1 MSPQPELRAV
11 DRIEVQ
17 VLVDNVT
24 DNLSTLPAGA
34 DITHEWAYLIR
45 EGLVT
50 EISGDNTC
58 CACHGL
64 ALVITVK
71 TGGDDERTVLFDGG
85 PAGYAVRHNG
95 ERLATDFGRIDAI
108 VLSHGHWDHA
118 GGLLAAL
125 ELIRDA
131 GGNDGRE
138 IPFHVHPGMFRARA
152 SRRPDGQLV
161 PYREIPGP
169 DTLARNGASVVSSP
183 EEQLIQGGR
192 FYVSGEIPRVTSY
205 ETGFAGHMSLSDDGE
220 WEPDPLIMDER
231 FLAVNVRDK
240 GLVVFSACS
249 HAGVVN
255 VLKHA
260 AEVFP
265 GVPLHAVMGGFH
277 LAGPGMEQRIAETVR
292 DLGDFG
298 LDLIVPGHCTG
309 FRAVHALLN
318 EFGDGIVVPSAV
330 GRFHVF

>member
-1 MSPQPELRAV
+1 MPPPPPLKLKAV

-24 DNLSTLPAGA
+24 DNLSTLPAG
-34 DITHEWAYLIR
+34 ITHEWAYLIR

-64 ALVITVK
+64 ALAITVK
-71 TGGDDERTVLFDGG
+71 TGDDEHTVLFDGG
-85 PAGYAVRHNG
+85 PAGYAVRRNG

-118 GGLLAAL
+118 GGLLTAL

-131 GGNDGRE
+131 GGSHE
-138 IPFHVHPGMFRARA
+138 IPFYAHPGMFHKRGIK
-152 SRRPDGQLV
+152 RPDGQLV
-161 PYREIPGP
+161 TYKEIPGP
-169 DTLARNGASVVSSP
+169 DTLARNGASVVSST
-183 EEQLIQGGR
+183 EEQLLYDGR

-205 ETGFAGHMSLSDDGE
+205 ETGFVGHMALSEDGK
-220 WEPDPLIMDER
+220 WEPDPLLMDER
-231 FLAVNVRDK
+231 FLAVNVKDK

-260 AEVFP
+260 TGVFR
-265 GVPLHAVMGGFH
+265 GAPLHAVMGGFH
-277 LAGPGMEQRIAETVR
+277 LAGAGMEQRIAETVHDMR
-292 DLGDFG
+292 AFE

>member
-1 MSPQPELRAV
+1 MTPQLEAV

-64 ALVITVK
+64 ALVITVR
-71 TGGDDERTVLFDGG
+71 TGDDNERTVLFDGG

-95 ERLATDFGRIDAI
+95 ERLATDFRRIDAI

-131 GGNDGRE
+131 DGGGRE
-138 IPFHVHPGMFRARA
+138 IPFYVHPGMFRARA
-152 SRRPDGQLV
+152 SQRPDGQLV
-161 PYREIPGP
+161 PYKEIPGP
-169 DTLARNGASVVSSP
+169 ETLARSGASVVSSSG
-183 EEQLIQGGR
+183 EQLLHDGR
-192 FYVSGEIPRVTSY
+192 FWLSGEIPRVTSC
-205 ETGFAGHMSLSDDGE
+205 ETGFAGHMSFSDDGK

-231 FLAVNVRDK
+231 FLAVNVKDK

-255 VLKHA
+255 VLTHA
-260 AEVFP
+260 AGVFG

-292 DLGDFG
+292 DMRDFE

-318 EFGDGIVVPSAV
+318 EFGDGVVVPSAV

>member
-1 MSPQPELRAV
+1 MPPQLKAV
-11 DRIEVQ
+11 DRVEVQ

-24 DNLSTLPAGA
+24 DNLSTLPTG
-34 DITHEWAYLIR
+34 ITHEWAYLIR
-45 EGLVT
+45 EGLAT
-50 EISGDNTC
+50 EISGDNIC

-71 TGGDDERTVLFDGG
+71 AGDDEHTVLFDGG
-85 PAGYAVRHNG
+85 PAGYAVRRNG
-95 ERLATDFGRIDAI
+95 ERLAIDFGRIDAI

-118 GGLLAAL
+118 GGLLTAL

-131 GGNDGRE
+131 CGSHG
-138 IPFHVHPGMFRARA
+138 IPFYAHPGMFRKRGAE
-152 SRRPDGQLV
+152 RPDGQLV
-161 PYREIPGP
+161 AYKEIAGP
-169 DTLARNGASVVSSP
+169 ETLARNGASVVSST
-183 EEQLIQGGR
+183 EAQFLYDGR
-192 FYVSGEIPRVTSY
+192 FFVSGEIPRVTSY
-205 ETGFAGHMSLSDDGE
+205 ETGYAGHMALSDDGK
-220 WEPDPLIMDER
+220 WEPDPLILDER
-231 FLAVNVRDK
+231 FLAVNVKDK
-240 GLVVFSACS
+240 GLVIFSACS
-249 HAGVVN
+249 HAGIVN

-260 AEVFP
+260 TQVFR

-277 LAGPGMEQRIAETVR
+277 LAGAGMEQRIAETVR
-292 DLGDFG
+292 DMRGFE

>member
-1 MSPQPELRAV
+1 MPPQLRAV
-11 DRIEVQ
+11 DRVEVQ

-24 DNLSTLPAGA
+24 DNLSTLPAG
-34 DITHEWAYLIR
+34 ITHEWAYLISK
-45 EGLVT
+45 GLVT
-50 EISGDNTC
+50 EISGDNIC

-71 TGGDDERTVLFDGG
+71 AGDDEHTVLFDGG
-85 PAGYAVRHNG
+85 PAGYAVRRNG
-95 ERLATDFGRIDAI
+95 ERLAIDFGRIDAI

-118 GGLLAAL
+118 GGLLTAL

-131 GGNDGRE
+131 GGSHE
-138 IPFHVHPGMFRARA
+138 IPFYAHPGMFRKRGVE
-152 SRRPDGQLV
+152 RPDGQLV
-161 PYREIPGP
+161 TYKEIAGP
-169 DTLARNGASVVSSP
+169 ETLARNGASVVSST
-183 EEQLIQGGR
+183 EEQLLYDGR
-192 FYVSGEIPRVTSY
+192 FFVSAEIPRVTSY
-205 ETGFAGHMSLSDDGE
+205 ETGYAGHMALSDDGN

-231 FLAVNVRDK
+231 FLAVNVKYK
-240 GLVVFSACS
+240 GLVIFSACS

-260 AEVFP
+260 TQVFR
-265 GVPLHAVMGGFH
+265 GAPLHAVMGGFH

-292 DLGDFG
+292 DMRAFG

>member
-1 MSPQPELRAV
+1 MPQQPELEAV

-45 EGLVT
+45 EGLVS

-71 TGGDDERTVLFDGG
+71 TGDDEHTVLFDGG
-85 PAGYAVRHNG
+85 PAGYAVRRNG
-95 ERLATDFGRIDAI
+95 KRLAVDFGRIEAI

-125 ELIRDA
+125 ELIREA
-131 GGNDGRE
+131 GGNDRRE
-138 IPFHVHPGMFRARA
+138 IPFYVHPGMFRARA
-152 SRRPDGQLV
+152 SKRPDGQLV

-169 DTLARNGASVVSSP
+169 DTLARSGASVVSST
-183 EEQLIQGGR
+183 EEQLLHDGR
-192 FYVSGEIPRVTSY
+192 LYVSGEIPRVTAY
-205 ETGFAGHMSLSDDGE
+205 ETGFAGHMSLSDDGK

-231 FLAVNVRDK
+231 FLAVNVEGK

-255 VLKHA
+255 VLRQA
-260 AEVFP
+260 ARVFR

-292 DLGDFG
+292 DMRDFD

-309 FRAVHALLN
+309 FRAVHALLD
-318 EFGDGIVVPSAV
+318 EFGDGVVVPSAV

>member
-1 MSPQPELRAV
+1 MAAQLEAV

-64 ALVITVK
+64 ALVITVR
-71 TGGDDERTVLFDGG
+71 TDDDDEYTVLFDGG

-131 GGNDGRE
+131 GGRRE
-138 IPFHVHPGMFRARA
+138 TPFYVHPGMFRARA

-169 DTLARNGASVVSSP
+169 DTLARSGASVVSSP
-183 EEQLIQGGR
+183 EEQVIQGGR

-205 ETGFAGHMSLSDDGE
+205 ETGLAGHMSLSDDGE

-240 GLVVFSACS
+240 GLVVFTACS

-255 VLKHA
+255 VLKNA
-260 AEVFP
+260 ARVFP

-292 DLGDFG
+292 DMRDFD

-330 GRFHVF
+330 GRLHVF

>member
-1 MSPQPELRAV
+1 MSPPLEAV

-34 DITHEWAYLIR
+34 DITHEWAYLLR

-71 TGGDDERTVLFDGG
+71 TGDDDEHTVLFDGG

-125 ELIRDA
+125 ELIRNA
-131 GGNDGRE
+131 GGSRG
-138 IPFHVHPGMFRARA
+138 IPFYVHPGMFRARA

-161 PYREIPGP
+161 PYKEIPGP
-169 DTLARNGASVVSSP
+169 DTLTRSGASVVSSP

-255 VLKHA
+255 VLKNA
-260 AEVFP
+260 ARVFP

-292 DLGDFG
+292 DMRDFG

>member
-1 MSPQPELRAV
+1 M
-11 DRIEVQ
+11 Q

-45 EGLVT
+45 EGLVS

-64 ALVITVK
+64 ALVITVR
-71 TGGDDERTVLFDGG
+71 TADDAHTVLFDGG
-85 PAGYAVRHNG
+85 PAGYAVKRNG
-95 ERLATDFGRIDAI
+95 ERLATEFGRIDTI

-131 GGNDGRE
+131 GGGEGRE

-152 SRRPDGQLV
+152 SKRPDGQLV

-169 DTLARNGASVVSSP
+169 DTLARNGASVVSST
-183 EEQLIQGGR
+183 EAQLIHDGR

-231 FLAVNVRDK
+231 FLAVNVKDK

-255 VLKHA
+255 VLRHA
-260 AEVFP
+260 AEVFR
-265 GVPLHAVMGGFH
+265 GAPLHAVMGGFH

-292 DLGDFG
+292 DMRDFG

>member
-1 MSPQPELRAV
+1 MPAQLEAV

-24 DNLSTLPAGA
+24 DNLSTLPAG
-34 DITHEWAYLIR
+34 ITHEWAYLIR
-45 EGLVT
+45 NGLVN
-50 EISGDNTC
+50 EVSGDNIC

-64 ALVITVK
+64 ALVITAK
-71 TGGDDERTVLFDGG
+71 TGDDEHTVLFDGG
-85 PAGYAVRHNG
+85 PAGYAVRRNG
-95 ERLATDFGRIDAI
+95 ERLAIDFGRIDAI

-118 GGLLAAL
+118 GGLLTAL

-131 GGNDGRE
+131 GGSHE
-138 IPFHVHPGMFRARA
+138 IPFHAHPGMFRARGV
-152 SRRPDGQLV
+152 RWPDGQLV
-161 PYREIPGP
+161 RYKEIPGP
-169 DTLARNGASVVSSP
+169 ETLARNGAAVVSST
-183 EEQLIQGGR
+183 EEQLLHDGR
-192 FYVSGEIPRVTSY
+192 FYVSGEIPRVTPY
-205 ETGFAGHMSLSDDGE
+205 ETGYAGHVALSDDGK

-231 FLAVNVRDK
+231 FLAVNVKDK
-240 GLVVFSACS
+240 GLVIFSACS

-255 VLKHA
+255 VLKQA
-260 AEVFP
+260 SRVFH

-277 LAGPGMEQRIAETVR
+277 LAGAGMEQRIAETVR
-292 DLGDFG
+292 DMRAFE

-318 EFGDGIVVPSAV
+318 EFGDGMVVPSAV

>member
-34 DITHEWAYLIR
+34 DISHEWAYLIR
-45 EGLVT
+45 EGLVS

-64 ALVITVK
+64 ALVITVR
-71 TGGDDERTVLFDGG
+71 TGDDAHTVLFDGG
-85 PAGYAVRHNG
+85 PAGYAVKRNG
-95 ERLATDFGRIDAI
+95 ERLATDFGRIDTI

-131 GGNDGRE
+131 GGGEGRE

-152 SRRPDGQLV
+152 SKRPDGQLV

-169 DTLARNGASVVSSP
+169 DTLARNGASVVSST
-183 EEQLIQGGR
+183 EEQFIHDGR

-231 FLAVNVRDK
+231 FLAVNVKDK

-292 DLGDFG
+292 DMRDFG
-298 LDLIVPGHCTG
+298 LDFIVPGHCTG

>member
-64 ALVITVK
+64 ALVITV
-71 TGGDDERTVLFDGG
+71 GAGDDEHTVLFDGG

-95 ERLATDFGRIDAI
+95 ERLAVDFGRIDTI

-131 GGNDGRE
+131 GGGDDRE
-138 IPFHVHPGMFRARA
+138 IPYYAHPGMFRARA
-152 SRRPDGQLV
+152 SKRPDGQLV
-161 PYREIPGP
+161 PYKEIPDP
-169 DTLARNGASVVSSP
+169 DTLARSGASVVSSP
-183 EEQLIQGGR
+183 EEQLIHGGR

-231 FLAVNVRDK
+231 FLAVNVKDK

-260 AEVFP
+260 SHVFR
-265 GVPLHAVMGGFH
+265 GAPLHAVMGGFH

-292 DLGDFG
+292 DMRDFE

>member
-1 MSPQPELRAV
+1 MSPQPELRTV

-45 EGLVT
+45 EGLVS

-64 ALVITVK
+64 ALVITVR
-71 TGGDDERTVLFDGG
+71 TGDDAHTVLFDGG
-85 PAGYAVRHNG
+85 PAGYAVKRNG
-95 ERLATDFGRIDAI
+95 ERLATEFGRIDTI

-125 ELIRDA
+125 ELIHDA
-131 GGNDGRE
+131 GGGEGRE

-169 DTLARNGASVVSSP
+169 DTLARNGASVVSST
-183 EEQLIQGGR
+183 EEQLIHDGR

-205 ETGFAGHMSLSDDGE
+205 ETGFAGHMALSDDGE

-231 FLAVNVRDK
+231 FLAANVKDK

-260 AEVFP
+260 AEVFR
-265 GVPLHAVMGGFH
+265 GAPLHAVMGGFH

-292 DLGDFG
+292 DMRDFG

>member
-1 MSPQPELRAV
+1 MPPPLQAV
-11 DRIEVQ
+11 DRVEVQ

-64 ALVITVK
+64 ALVITVR
-71 TGGDDERTVLFDGG
+71 TGDDEHTVLFDGG
-85 PAGYAVRHNG
+85 PAGYAVRRNG
-95 ERLATDFGRIDAI
+95 ELLATDFGRIDAI

-125 ELIRDA
+125 ELILDA
-131 GGNDGRE
+131 AGSRE
-138 IPFHVHPGMFRARA
+138 VPFHVHPGMFRARA
-152 SRRPDGQLV
+152 SKRPDGQLV
-161 PYREIPGP
+161 PYKEIPDP
-169 DTLARNGASVVSSP
+169 ATLARGGASVVSSP
-183 EEQLIQGGR
+183 EEQLLQDGR
-192 FYVSGEIPRVTSY
+192 FFLSGEIPRVTPY
-205 ETGFAGHMSLSDDGE
+205 ETGFAGHMSLSDDGQ

-231 FLAVNVRDK
+231 FLVVNVKDK

-255 VLKHA
+255 VLKDA
-260 AEVFP
+260 ARVFP
-265 GVPLHAVMGGFH
+265 ALPLHAVMGGFH

-292 DLGDFG
+292 DMRDFG

-318 EFGDGIVVPSAV
+318 EFGDGVVVPSAV

>member
-11 DRIEVQ
+11 DQIEVQ

-45 EGLVT
+45 EGLVS

-64 ALVITVK
+64 ALVITVR
-71 TGGDDERTVLFDGG
+71 TGDDAHTVLFDGG
-85 PAGYAVRHNG
+85 PAGYAVKRNG
-95 ERLATDFGRIDAI
+95 ERLATDFGHIDTI

-131 GGNDGRE
+131 GGGEGRE

-152 SRRPDGQLV
+152 SKRPGGRLV

-169 DTLARNGASVVSSP
+169 DTLARNGASVVSST
-183 EEQLIQGGR
+183 EEQLIHDGR

-231 FLAVNVRDK
+231 FLAVNVKDK

-255 VLKHA
+255 VLRHA
-260 AEVFP
+260 AEVFR
-265 GVPLHAVMGGFH
+265 GAPLHAVMGGFH

-292 DLGDFG
+292 DMRDFG

>member
-1 MSPQPELRAV
+1 MTAKLEAV
-11 DRIEVQ
+11 DRVEVQ

-24 DNLSTLPAGA
+24 DNLSTLPAG
-34 DITHEWAYLIR
+34 ITHEWAYLIQK
-45 EGLVT
+45 GLVS

-64 ALVITVK
+64 ALVITVR
-71 TGGDDERTVLFDGG
+71 TGDDEHTVLFDGG
-85 PAGYAVRHNG
+85 PAGYAVRRNA
-95 ERLATDFGRIDAI
+95 ERLAVDFGRVDAI

-118 GGLLAAL
+118 GGLVAAL

-131 GGNDGRE
+131 GGSRE
-138 IPFHVHPGMFRARA
+138 TPFYAHPGMFRPRA
-152 SRRPDGQLV
+152 VQRPDGLLV
-161 PYREIPGP
+161 TYREIPDP
-169 DTLARNGASVVSSP
+169 ATLARNGALVVSTP
-183 EEQLIQGGR
+183 DEQLIHDGR

-205 ETGFAGHMSLSDDGE
+205 ETGFAGHMSLSDDGK

-255 VLKHA
+255 VLKNA
-260 AEVFP
+260 ARVFSE
-265 GVPLHAVMGGFH
+265 VPLHAVMGGFH
-277 LAGPGMEQRIAETVR
+277 LAGAGMEQRIAETVSDMR
-292 DLGDFG
+292 DFD

-330 GRFHVF
+330 GRFHLF